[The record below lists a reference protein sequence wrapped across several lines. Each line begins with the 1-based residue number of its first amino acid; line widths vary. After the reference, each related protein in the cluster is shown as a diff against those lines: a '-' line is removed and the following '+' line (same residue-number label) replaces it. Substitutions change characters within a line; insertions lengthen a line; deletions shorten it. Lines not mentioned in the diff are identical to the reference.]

1 MLAEGL
7 GKRVKYIIAEYAQ
20 CVCMRIE
27 YSTFVILGVRLITE
41 KYRLY

>member
-7 GKRVKYIIAEYAQ
+7 GKRVKYIIVEYAQ
-20 CVCMRIE
+20 CVCMIE